1 MRIFIIALIFTYINS
16 SFGQSS
22 AAYEKAGDKAS
33 KQGNYYEA
41 MMLYMKAIEFN
52 STGELTEKVGMMAFK
67 SHSFEIAKKYFTEI
81 IQQKK
86 WRKKYPEATY
96 YLAETEKYL
105 GNYNYALDLFNT
117 YKNENQNGEFNNKA
131 IVNIKDLSNINKL
144 PNDTTVELKRL
155 DKVNTE
161 FSDFAAIQVGDSLI
175 FSSLRFQFS
184 IDKKSPKRIFSKI
197 LLAKPNEKGKVINNL
212 DPKDTIHFAHY
223 TTNLERNKII
233 FTKCIYL
240 DDNEIQ
246 CNLYESKLEKNGKW
260 SKPTK
265 LDFPINERGFTT
277 THPQIVFDSSE
288 QKEYLFFVS
297 NRTGGKGKL
306 DIWKAKLLDKYYEAP
321 KNLTEINTIENDI
334 TPFFDLKS
342 KSLYFSSLGH
352 GGFGGYDIFRYNSD
366 KKIENIGKPYNSSL
380 DDVYYS
386 ISPKNEY
393 IYLSSNRPGS
403 LYLDKNNQTC
413 CYDIY
418 QSKISNPKEIVNQD
432 ITKKDSLI
440 SKTIITTQNEQ
451 FIKKD
456 SIIIATVES
465 PKTKKTTTENKL
477 TQATPIQ
484 QEEKQK
490 VVIEKTKVQ
499 PKIVVE
505 NKVSKEVKIAEPIKN
520 QSIEKSELNTLL
532 PISLY
537 FDNDEPDKR
546 TLETTTIKNYEE
558 TYFYYR
564 QKKDFFKTEFQAP
577 NNIQV
582 TDNQLLLIDNFFDND
597 VDPGM
602 QKLNQFAEALY
613 EKLST
618 NRTVEVYIKGFT
630 SPRATSEYNQSL
642 AQRRIHCVKNYF
654 KVWHFGALQKYIKSG
669 NLKILEKPL
678 GETTSPSDVSDD
690 LENMPASVYDVKASK
705 ERRVEIVETKEF

>member
-1 MRIFIIALIFTYINS
+1 MRIFIIALFFTYINS

-22 AAYEKAGDKAS
+22 AAYEKSGDKAS

-52 STGELTEKVGMMAFK
+52 STGELTEKVAKMAFK
-67 SHSFEIAKKYFTEI
+67 SHSYETAKKYFTEI

-86 WRKKYPEATY
+86 WIKKYPDATY

-105 GNYNYALDLFNT
+105 GNYNEALELFKK
-117 YKNENQNGEFNNKA
+117 YQIENPKGEFTKNVRA
-131 IVNIKDLSNINKL
+131 NIKDLSNINNL
-144 PNDTTVELKRL
+144 PNDTSILIKKL
-155 DKVNTE
+155 DKVNSE
-161 FSDFAAIQVGDSLI
+161 YSDFAAIQIGDSLI

-184 IDKKSPKRIFSKI
+184 NDKKSPKRIFSKI
-197 LLAKPNEKGKVINNL
+197 MVAKPNEKGKVINNL
-212 DPKDTIHFAHY
+212 DPKDTIHSAHF

-246 CNLYESKLEKNGKW
+246 CNLYESRLEKNGKW
-260 SKPTK
+260 SKPAK
-265 LDFPINERGFTT
+265 MDFPINERGFTT

-288 QKEYLFFVS
+288 QKEYLYFVS
-297 NRTGGKGKL
+297 NRSGGKGKL
-306 DIWKAKLLDKYYEAP
+306 DIWKSKFLDKYYDTP
-321 KNLTEINTIENDI
+321 KNLAEINTIENDI
-334 TPFFDLKS
+334 TPFFDMNS

-352 GGFGGYDIFRYNSD
+352 GGFGGYDIFRYNSE

-386 ISPKNEY
+386 ISPKNDN
-393 IYLSSNRPGS
+393 IYLSSNRSGS

-418 QSKISNPKEIVNQD
+418 QSKISDPKVTVNQD
-432 ITKKDSLI
+432 IVKNDSLI
-440 SKTIITTQNEQ
+440 TKTIISNQNEISIQ
-451 FIKKD
+451 KD
-456 SIIIATVES
+456 SIIIANVGS
-465 PKTKKTTTENKL
+465 PKTEKTTSKNII
-477 TQATPIQ
+477 TQPTPNRQ
-484 QEEKQK
+484 VEKQK
-490 VVIEKTKVQ
+490 VLIEKNKVE
-499 PKIVVE
+499 KKVIVE
-505 NKVSKEVKIAEPIKN
+505 NKVSKDVKITEPIKN
-520 QSIEKSELNTLL
+520 QSIAKSELNTLL

-577 NNIQV
+577 NNFQV
-582 TDNQLLLIDNFFDND
+582 TDNQLHLIDNFFDND

-602 QKLNQFAEALY
+602 QKLNQFADALY
-613 EKLST
+613 KKLSN
-618 NRTVEVYIKGFT
+618 NRSVEVYIKGFT

-654 KVWHFGALQKYIKSG
+654 KIWHFGALQKYIKSG